1 MLTGPRKKLNRTAC
15 LRRAAGLWA
24 LFVFWGACPGA
35 RLLAS
40 PVSELRIEVVEGDG
54 AINNITA
61 GRARD
66 PVVRVTGVEG
76 APVEGAAVTFLLPE
90 LGAGGTFAAGGLVTV
105 ITSGDGLA
113 SARGLRPNNVAGQF
127 QIRVTASYRSLVAR
141 ASITQTNAEAP
152 GRGMKRSGAKW
163 MAVVAILGGGVA
175 AGAALALTGRARA
188 ALGAAVPTPA
198 PAPAPPAAT
207 ITPGGGSF
215 RAP

>member
-1 MLTGPRKKLNRTAC
+1 M
-15 LRRAAGLWA
+15 
-24 LFVFWGACPGA
+24 
-35 RLLAS
+35 
-40 PVSELRIEVVEGDG
+40 
-54 AINNITA
+54 
-61 GRARD
+61 
-66 PVVRVTGVEG
+66 
-76 APVEGAAVTFLLPE
+76 TFLLPE
-90 LGAGGTFAAGGLVTV
+90 LGAGGTFAAAGLVTV
-105 ITSGDGLA
+105 ITARDGLA
-113 SARGLRPNNVAGQF
+113 SARGLRPNNVEGQF